1 MKKTFLPKVIF
12 TLAALLMLTLG
23 TAFGQTW
30 NRVDISDLTSTDI
43 FVIVD
48 TSSSRAMINSNGA
61 SSAPTAVLLTLNG
74 DKSQIDQEVPD
85 NCKWNISGDGDD
97 GYIFYP
103 NGSTTTWLYCTNTN
117 NGVRVGTNNNK
128 LFVIDENYL
137 KNTGTNRYIG
147 IYNNQDWRCYT
158 GNGNGAGTGGS
169 NIENTR
175 TCFFKYTEVQSD
187 VPTPTISLASG
198 TYFTAQTVTLACTES
213 AAVIHYTLDGTQPD
227 ETSPVYSEAITI
239 TQSTT
244 LKAVAALNGELSAV
258 ATAHYTFPIDAAD
271 LATLRQGATD
281 GTLYRYTGNATVTFA
296 NNNRHA
302 KYIQDATAA
311 ILIDDNSGNI
321 TSTYVQG
328 DVMTGVVGTLQVYQ
342 GMLQFVP
349 SFDPGE
355 PIASGSTIVPP
366 VLTCDELLAD
376 AESYEAQLI
385 TLTNVVISTT
395 ATTFTGATYYNLNG
409 NSNPKMGVRYS
420 DLDLVGED
428 IPTVAQNITGVIFD
442 YNGTYEIFPRSM
454 ADLEDYEII
463 PVEPDTFAITF
474 STDGYTDYVAPII
487 YIEGDAAVELPYI
500 PGCKAVNFI
509 GWSSTEIEGSEADL
523 ASVDLIEGDFTP
535 TQDIM
540 LYAVFSVMEEVIV
553 YVSHLAPDTLAYEN
567 TVCQGQPYD
576 DGDFIFAEPVSGSY
590 FMERESEV
598 PYCHT
603 VLQLDL
609 TVLVPDIT
617 DLYAQICSGETY
629 NQNGFNETE
638 AGDYQQTLSNAAGCD
653 SIVWLHL
660 TVGSATV
667 TELTDAVCQNS
678 HYTENGF
685 DIEAT
690 EIGAFDY
697 YDTIERPGTCDSI
710 VHLAL
715 TVNATY
721 YEEVSD
727 EACGEY
733 LWNEETYTESGTYTW
748 NGQTVNGCDS
758 TVVLTLTIHPTATL
772 TITDEACSSYT
783 WNENVYTESGE
794 YTWVGQTLNGCDST
808 VTLQLTIHQPDVTEF
823 EASSVDSYEWNSEQ
837 FTESGDYTR
846 TFTNLYGCDSVV
858 TLHLTITHNYTVT
871 FDVNGNTTVVPAVT
885 YNTADAPLT
894 LPTLESCSNM
904 SFIGWS
910 TDNQLGNNPTI
921 VSTLVPTGDIT
932 LYAVFAHLPELDSI
946 VITRAS
952 FATVAAYGTPDEWQ
966 TLSAVNGT
974 AITGIADLYTN
985 GTYMQMRG
993 TAAPHPYNVTEL
1005 PGNILSISIIGAGTG
1020 SPRPWTP
1027 YLANIP
1033 LTADN
1038 FSSEGTS
1045 LNTQTAADNSSEVRW
1060 DVTTP
1065 ARYFYLSLSGNAV
1078 YVSSITV
1085 TYTTGDIQYTLNPTE
1100 EVVLNE
1106 TICGGQTYNDN
1117 IFNESE
1123 AGTYEAT
1130 IPGEGFCATHY
1141 TLNLTVNQPVTNEI
1155 TETACDEF
1163 EWQGETLTT
1172 SGDYTVTF
1180 TAANGCDST
1189 VTLHLTINNSVLNEM
1204 EETACNVFEWQ
1215 GENLTTSGDYTATFT
1230 AANGCDSTVILHLTI
1245 NTSDTTD
1252 IYEQICSGD
1261 SYTENGFNE
1270 TETGDYQQNLTNA
1283 AGCDSIVRLHLT
1295 VGDATVTDLTAEVCQ
1310 GTHYTENG
1318 FDIQADEVGV
1328 FEHSLTIPR
1337 PGTCDSIVNLVLTV
1351 NQPVTNE
1358 ISETACSE
1366 FEWQGETLTTSGD
1379 YTATF
1384 TAANGCDST
1393 VTLHLTINNSVT
1405 NEISETACNEFEWQG
1420 ETLTTSGDYT
1430 ATFTAANGCD
1440 STVTLHLT
1448 INTPVTSEITETACN
1463 EFEWQGE
1470 TLTTSGDYTATFT
1483 AANGCDSTVT
1493 LHLTINTP
1501 VTSEITETACNEFE
1515 WQGETLTTSGDYTA
1529 TLTAANGCDST
1540 VTLHLTINQ
1549 PVTAT
1554 DSINICESELP
1565 YTWNG
1570 VLFEDEGTESVTLT
1584 ASNGCDSLVTM
1595 TLTVTRINTEVERNS
1610 TPENFNF
1617 LSAIQDNAEYQWIDC
1632 STNEP
1637 IEGAT
1642 QQQFFPVV
1650 SGNYACIITLGACT
1664 DTTECV
1670 DVTVGIYEMCC
1681 GEIRCYPN
1689 PTTGMVNVQ
1698 CTMNNVQLENAE
1710 IQVLDMYGRLLH
1722 VETMHTSTMQ
1732 IDLSSYANGIYLL
1745 RWVDEGNL
1753 IGTTKLMLTR

>member
-1 MKKTFLPKVIF
+1 MKNSFLPKVFF
-12 TLAALLMLTLG
+12 TLAALLMMTLG
-23 TAFGQTW
+23 TVLGQTW
-30 NRVDISDLTSTDI
+30 NRVDIDSLTSTDI
-43 FVIVD
+43 FVILD
-48 TSSSRAMINSNGA
+48 TTSSRAMSNSNGTT
-61 SSAPTAVLLTLNG
+61 SAPSAVLLTLNG
-74 DKSQIDQEVPD
+74 DKSQITGEVPE
-85 NCKWNISGDGDD
+85 NCMWNIEQDAT
-97 GYIFYP
+97 GYIFHP
-103 NGSTTTWLYCTNTN
+103 NGSTDTWLYSTTQN
-117 NGVRVGTNNNK
+117 NGIRVGGTNSNKHFIMESDFLKNVEYSRYVGVYGTNN
-128 LFVIDENYL
+128 
-137 KNTGTNRYIG
+137 
-147 IYNNQDWRCYT
+147 DWRSYT
-158 GNGNGAGTGGS
+158 YIHS
-169 NIENTR
+169 NIASTR
-175 TCFFKYTEVQSD
+175 TCFYKYTAVQSD

-198 TYFTAQTVTLACTES
+198 TYYTAQTVTLACEDS
-213 AAVIHYTLDGTQPD
+213 DAVIRYTLDGTQPD
-227 ETSPVYSEAITI
+227 ETSTVYSEPIVISQT
-239 TQSTT
+239 TT
-244 LKAVAALNGELSAV
+244 LKAVAVLNDELSAV
-258 ATAHYTFPIDAAD
+258 ATATYTFPIDAAD
-271 LATLRQGATD
+271 LATLRQGATN

-296 NNNRHA
+296 NDTRHA

-311 ILIDDNSGNI
+311 ILIDDNPGHI

-328 DVMTGVVGTLQVYQ
+328 DAITGVVGTLQVYQ

-349 SFDPGE
+349 TTDPGE
-355 PIASGSTIVPP
+355 STGSGNEIVPV
-366 VLTCDELLAD
+366 VLTCEELLEN
-376 AESYEAQLI
+376 AESYEAQLV

-395 ATTFTGATYYNLNG
+395 TTTFTAATYYNLND

-428 IPTVAQNITGVIFD
+428 IPTVAQNITGVVFD

-454 ADLEDYEII
+454 ADLEDYEVI
-463 PVEPDTFAITF
+463 PAVPDTFSITF
-474 STDGYTDYVAPII
+474 NADGYTDFVMPIT
-487 YIEGDAAVELPYI
+487 YIEGEEAVELPI
-500 PGCKAVNFI
+500 IDGCKSGNFI
-509 GWSSTEIEGSEADL
+509 GWTGTEIGGSEADL
-523 ASVDLIEGDFTP
+523 ASIDLLEGDFTP

-540 LYAVFSVMEEVIV
+540 LYAVFEVMEEEVA
-553 YVSHLAPDTLAYEN
+553 YVTHLTPDTIAYESM
-567 TVCQGQPYD
+567 VCQGQSYD
-576 DGDFIFAEPVSGSY
+576 DGDFSFAEPVSGR
-590 FMERESEV
+590 FFTERESEV

-609 TVLVPDIT
+609 TVSVPDTT

-638 AGDYQQTLSNAAGCD
+638 AGDYQQTLINAAGCD
-653 SIVWLHL
+653 SIVRLHL

-678 HYTENGF
+678 HYTANGF

-690 EIGAFDY
+690 EIGTFDY

-710 VHLAL
+710 VHLVL
-715 TVNATY
+715 TVNPVYSET
-721 YEEVSD
+721 VSD

-733 LWNEETYTESGTYTW
+733 TWHGETHTESGEYTW
-748 NGQTVNGCDS
+748 NGQTINGCDS
-758 TVVLTLTIHPTATL
+758 TVVLTLTIHQPATL

-783 WNENVYTESGE
+783 WNNNTYTESGE
-794 YTWVGQTLNGCDST
+794 YTWVGQTANGCDST

-823 EASSVDSYEWNSEQ
+823 EASSVDTYAWNSEQ
-837 FTESGDYTR
+837 LTESGDYTR
-846 TFTNLYGCDSVV
+846 TFTNLYGCDSTV

-871 FDVNGNTTVVPAVT
+871 FDVNGNTTLVPAVT

-894 LPTLESCSNM
+894 LPTLESCSNV

-910 TDNQLGNNPTI
+910 TDNQLGNNPT
-921 VSTLVPTGDIT
+921 VVTTLVPTGDIT
-932 LYAVFAHLPELDSI
+932 LYAVFAQLPELDSI

-1045 LNTQTAADNSSEVRW
+1045 LNTQTAADNAAEVRW
-1060 DVTTP
+1060 DVSTP

-1078 YVSSITV
+1078 YVSSITI
-1085 TYTTGDIQYTLNPTE
+1085 TYATGDLRYTLNPTE

-1106 TICGGQTYNDN
+1106 SICNGQTYNDN

-1123 AGTYEAT
+1123 AGTYEVT

-1141 TLNLTVNQPVTNEI
+1141 TLHLTVNQPVVNEI
-1155 TETACDEF
+1155 EETACNEF

-1172 SGDYTVTF
+1172 SGDYTATF

-1189 VTLHLTINNSVLNEM
+1189 ITLHLTIHNSVLNEM
-1204 EETACNVFEWQ
+1204 EETVCNSYLWQ
-1215 GENLTTSGDYTATFT
+1215 GESITESGDYTATFT
-1230 AANGCDSTVILHLTI
+1230 AANGCDSTVILHLTV

-1252 IYEQICSGD
+1252 FYVQICSGE
-1261 SYTENGFNE
+1261 SYTENGFNV
-1270 TETGDYQQNLTNA
+1270 TETGNYQQNLTNA

-1295 VGDATVTDLTAEVCQ
+1295 VSDATVTELTAEVCQ

-1337 PGTCDSIVNLVLTV
+1337 PGTCDSIVNLLLTV
-1351 NQPVTNE
+1351 NQPVTN
-1358 ISETACSE
+1358 
-1366 FEWQGETLTTSGD
+1366 
-1379 YTATF
+1379 
-1384 TAANGCDST
+1384 
-1393 VTLHLTINNSVT
+1393 
-1405 NEISETACNEFEWQG
+1405 
-1420 ETLTTSGDYT
+1420 
-1430 ATFTAANGCD
+1430 
-1440 STVTLHLT
+1440 
-1448 INTPVTSEITETACN
+1448 EITETACN

-1501 VTSEITETACNEFE
+1501 VTNEITETACNEFE
-1515 WQGETLTTSGDYTA
+1515 WQGETLTTSGDYTT
-1529 TLTAANGCDST
+1529 TLTASNGCDST
-1540 VTLHLTINQ
+1540 VTLHLTINTPVTNEITATACEEFEWQGETLTTSGDYTATLTASNGCDSIVTLHLTVNQ
-1549 PVTAT
+1549 PVTAA

-1570 VLFEDEGTESVTLT
+1570 VVFEDEGTESVTLT

-1595 TLTVTRINTEVERNS
+1595 TVAVTRINTEVERNV

-1617 LSAIQDNAEYQWIDC
+1617 LVAVQDNAEYQWIDC

-1642 QQQFFPVV
+1642 QQQFFPVI
-1650 SGNYACIITLGACT
+1650 SGSYACIITLGGCT
-1664 DTTECV
+1664 DTTDCV
-1670 DVTVGIYEMCC
+1670 DASVGIYEMCC

-1698 CTMNNVQLENAE
+1698 CTMYNVQLKNAE
-1710 IQVLDMYGRLLH
+1710 IQVLDVYGRLLDV
-1722 VETMHTSTMQ
+1722 VETQNFVTQQQTTQ
-1732 IDLSSYANGIYLL
+1732 IDLSRYASGIYFI
-1745 RWVDEGNL
+1745 RWVDEGNVM
-1753 IGTTKLMLTR
+1753 GTVKVLLNR